1 MEQTMHD
8 VSDELRNK
16 LCVALDVDD
25 LVEAVR
31 LGKALSPWFGAAK
44 VGLELYTA
52 AGTDA
57 IGTLIGLGYEV
68 FLDLKMYDIPTT
80 VEKASRV
87 LGALG
92 VTYATYH
99 AQGGLDVL
107 KAGAEGLRAGAS
119 DAGLPEPRP
128 LAITVLTSDANAPE
142 HIMPKRVLTAAE
154 AGMAGLVC
162 SAADVKEAMHYA
174 PRLLKVTPGI
184 RPAGFDSHDQVRVA
198 TPKEALDAGSD
209 LLVIGRA
216 VTLAE
221 DREAAAEAIVNSC
234 LS

>member
-1 MEQTMHD
+1 MHEIP
-8 VSDELRNK
+8 DELRNK

-25 LVEAVR
+25 LVQAVR

-57 IGTLIGLGYEV
+57 IGTLIGLGYDV

-119 DAGLPEPRP
+119 DAGLPEPKP
-128 LAITVLTSDANAPE
+128 LAITVLTSDANAPD
-142 HIMPKRVLTAAE
+142 HIMPKRVMTAVE

-162 SAADVKEAMHYA
+162 SPQDVKDAKQYA
-174 PRLLKVTPGI
+174 PRLLGVTPGI
-184 RPAGFDSHDQVRVA
+184 RPDGADHHDQVRVA
-198 TPKEALDAGSD
+198 SPKTALDNGSD

-216 VTLAE
+216 VTLAD

>member
-1 MEQTMHD
+1 MSTTEIPE
-8 VSDELRNK
+8 ELRSK

-25 LVEAVR
+25 SVEAVR
-31 LGKALSPWFGAAK
+31 LAQALSPWFGAAK
-44 VGLELYTA
+44 IGLELFSA

-57 IGTLIGLGYEV
+57 IGTLIGLGYDV
-68 FLDLKMYDIPTT
+68 FLDLKMYDIPNT
-80 VEKASRV
+80 VEKASTV

-99 AQGGLDVL
+99 AQGGVDVL
-107 KAGAEGLRAGAS
+107 KAGAEGLRKGAS
-119 DAGLPEPRP
+119 NAGLPEPKP

-142 HIMPKRVLTAAE
+142 HIMPKRVMTAVE

-162 SAADVKEAMHYA
+162 GASDVKDAKGYA
-174 PRLLKVTPGI
+174 PRLLTVTPGI
-184 RPAGFDSHDQVRVA
+184 RPEGADTHDQVNVA

-216 VTLAE
+216 VTLA
-221 DREAAAEAIVNSC
+221 DDKEAAAEAIVNSS

>member
-1 MEQTMHD
+1 MNEI
-8 VSDELRNK
+8 SEELRGK
-16 LCVALDVDD
+16 LCLALDVDD
-25 LVEAVR
+25 LVDATR
-31 LGKALSPWFGAAK
+31 LGKTLSPWFGSVK
-44 VGLELYTA
+44 IGLELYTA

-57 IGTLIGLGYEV
+57 IGTLIDLGFEV
-68 FLDLKMYDIPTT
+68 FLDLKMYDIPST
-80 VEKASRV
+80 VEKASHV

-99 AQGGLDVL
+99 AQAGIDVL
-107 KAGAEGLRAGAS
+107 KAGASGLRTGAS
-119 DAGLPEPRP
+119 NAGLPEPKP
-128 LAITVLTSDANAPE
+128 LAITVLTSDAGAPD
-142 HIMPKRVLTAAE
+142 HIIPKRVLTAAE

-162 SAADVKEAMHYA
+162 SADDVKEATHYA

-184 RPAGFDSHDQVRVA
+184 RPEGGDPHDQAKVS
-198 TPKEALDAGSD
+198 TPKQAIEAGSD

-221 DREAAAEAIVNSC
+221 DREAAAEAIINSI

>member
-1 MEQTMHD
+1 MHEIP
-8 VSDELRNK
+8 DELRNK

-57 IGTLIGLGYEV
+57 IGTLIGLGYDV

-99 AQGGLDVL
+99 AQGGIDVL

-119 DAGLPEPRP
+119 DAGLPEPKP
-128 LAITVLTSDANAPE
+128 LAITVLTSDANAPD
-142 HIMPKRVLTAAE
+142 HIMPKRVMTAVE

-162 SAADVKEAMHYA
+162 GPMDVKDAKQYA
-174 PRLLKVTPGI
+174 PRLLGVTPGI
-184 RPAGFDSHDQVRVA
+184 RPDGADHHDQVRVA
-198 TPKEALDAGSD
+198 SPKTALDNGSD
-209 LLVIGRA
+209 LLVIGRS
-216 VTLAE
+216 VTLAD

>member
-1 MEQTMHD
+1 MSE
-8 VSDELRNK
+8 VSDELRSK
-16 LCVALDVDD
+16 LCIALDVDD
-25 LVEAVR
+25 LVEAMR
-31 LGKALSPWFGAAK
+31 LAKSLTPWFGSAK
-44 VGLELYTA
+44 VGLELYTG

-57 IGTLIGLGYEV
+57 IGTLMDMGYDV

-80 VEKASRV
+80 VEKASKV

-107 KAGAEGLRAGAS
+107 RAGADGLREGAS
-119 DAGLPEPRP
+119 NAGLPEPKP
-128 LAITVLTSDANAPE
+128 LAITVLTSDADAPD
-142 HIMPKRVLTAAE
+142 HIIPKRVLTAAE

-162 SAADVKEAMHYA
+162 SATDVKEASHYA
-174 PRLLKVTPGI
+174 PRMLMVTPGI
-184 RPAGFDSHDQVRVA
+184 RPAGADAHDQAKVS
-198 TPKEALDAGSD
+198 TPKAALEAGSD

-216 VTLAE
+216 VTLAD
-221 DREAAAEAIVNSC
+221 DREAAAAAIVDSV

>member
-1 MEQTMHD
+1 MND
-8 VSDELRNK
+8 VDDELRNK

-25 LVEAVR
+25 LVIAVR
-31 LGKALSPWFGAAK
+31 IAKELSPWFGVAK

-52 AGTDA
+52 AGPDA
-57 IGTLIGLGYEV
+57 VGALMGLGYDV

-99 AQGGLDVL
+99 AQGGMDVL
-107 KAGAEGLRAGAS
+107 RAGGEGLRAGAS
-119 DAGLPEPRP
+119 DADLPEPKP
-128 LAITVLTSDANAPE
+128 LAITVLTSDKDAPE
-142 HIMPKRVLTAAE
+142 HVMPKRVMQAVE

-162 SAADVKEAMHYA
+162 GPMDVKDAKQYA
-174 PRLLKVTPGI
+174 PRLLGVTPGI
-184 RPAGFDSHDQVRVA
+184 RPDGVDHHDQVRVA
-198 TPKEALDAGSD
+198 TPKVALDNGSD

-216 VTLAE
+216 VTLAD
-221 DREAAAEAIVNSC
+221 DRAAAADAIVSSC

>member
-1 MEQTMHD
+1 MTDAPE
-8 VSDELRNK
+8 ELRNK

-31 LGKALSPWFGAAK
+31 LAKTLSPWFGAAK
-44 VGLELYTA
+44 VGLELFSA

-57 IGTLIGLGYEV
+57 IGTLIGMGYDV

-80 VEKASRV
+80 VEKASQV

-92 VTYATYH
+92 VMYTTYH
-99 AQGGLDVL
+99 AQGGVDVL
-107 KAGAEGLRAGAS
+107 KAGANGFRTGAS
-119 DAGLPEPRP
+119 NAGLPEPVP
-128 LAITVLTSDANAPE
+128 LAITVLTSDAEAPE
-142 HIMPKRVLTAAE
+142 HILPKRVMTSVE
-154 AGMAGLVC
+154 AGMGGLVC
-162 SAADVKEAMHYA
+162 GAGDVKDAKSYA
-174 PRLLKVTPGI
+174 PRLLAVTPGI
-184 RPAGFDSHDQVRVA
+184 RPAGADHHDQVKVA
-198 TPKEALDAGSD
+198 TPKAALDAGSD

-221 DREAAAEAIVNSC
+221 DKEAAAEAIVNSC

>member
-1 MEQTMHD
+1 MTD
-8 VSDELRNK
+8 VSDELRSK

-25 LVEAVR
+25 LVEAGR
-31 LGKALSPWFGAAK
+31 LGRELRPWFGAAK

-52 AGTDA
+52 AGADA
-57 IGTLIGLGYEV
+57 IGSLVEMGYDV

-107 KAGAEGLRAGAS
+107 KAGADGLREGAS
-119 DAGLPEPRP
+119 NAGLPEPKP
-128 LAITVLTSDANAPE
+128 LAITVLTSDAGAPE
-142 HIMPKRVLTAAE
+142 HIVPKRVLTAVE

-162 SAADVKEAMHYA
+162 SVDDVREASHYA
-174 PRLLKVTPGI
+174 PRLLTVTPGI
-184 RPAGFDSHDQVRVA
+184 RPEGADSHDQARVA
-198 TPKEALDAGSD
+198 TPKAAIEAGSD

-216 VTLAE
+216 VTLAD
-221 DREAAAEAIVNSC
+221 DRAAAAESIIESI

>member
-1 MEQTMHD
+1 MTE
-8 VSDELRNK
+8 VPDELRSK
-16 LCVALDVDD
+16 LCLALDVDD

-31 LGKALSPWFGAAK
+31 LGKTLSPWFGAAK
-44 VGLELYTA
+44 IGLELYTA

-57 IGTLIGLGYEV
+57 IGTLIGLGFDV

-80 VEKASRV
+80 VEKASTV

-99 AQGGLDVL
+99 AQGGTDVL
-107 KAGAEGLRAGAS
+107 KAGAAGLREGAEN
-119 DAGLPEPRP
+119 AGLPEPKP
-128 LAITVLTSDANAPE
+128 LAITVLTSDGDAPE

-162 SAADVKEAMHYA
+162 SANDVKEATHYA

-184 RPAGFDSHDQVRVA
+184 RPAGTDPHDQKSVA
-198 TPKEALDAGSD
+198 TPKAALEAGSD

-221 DREAAAEAIVNSC
+221 DREAAAEAIIDSI

>member
-1 MEQTMHD
+1 MTE
-8 VSDELRNK
+8 VPEELRSK
-16 LCVALDVDD
+16 LCLALDVDD

-31 LGKALSPWFGAAK
+31 LGKTLSPWFGAAK
-44 VGLELYTA
+44 IGLELYTA

-57 IGTLIGLGYEV
+57 IGTLIGLGFDV

-99 AQGGLDVL
+99 AQGGPDVL
-107 KAGAEGLRAGAS
+107 KAGANGLREGAAN
-119 DAGLPEPRP
+119 AGLPEPKP
-128 LAITVLTSDANAPE
+128 LAITVLTSDGNAPE
-142 HIMPKRVLTAAE
+142 HIMPKRVLTVAE

-162 SAADVKEAMHYA
+162 SADDVKEATHYA

-184 RPAGFDSHDQVRVA
+184 RPEGADAHDQARVA
-198 TPKEALDAGSD
+198 TPRAALEAGSD

-216 VTLAE
+216 VTLAD
-221 DREAAAEAIVNSC
+221 DREAAAESIIDTI

>member
-1 MEQTMHD
+1 MAD
-8 VSDELRNK
+8 VADELRDK
-16 LCVALDVDD
+16 LCLALDVDD

-31 LGKALSPWFGAAK
+31 LGKTLSPWFGAAK
-44 VGLELYTA
+44 IGLELFTA

-57 IGTLIGLGYEV
+57 IGTLIGLGYDV

-80 VEKASRV
+80 VNKASSV

-99 AQGGLDVL
+99 AQGGVDVL
-107 KAGAEGLRAGAS
+107 RAGAEGLREGA
-119 DAGLPEPRP
+119 DKAGLPEPKP
-128 LAITVLTSDANAPE
+128 LAITVLTSDAHAPE
-142 HIMPKRVLTAAE
+142 HIMPKRVLTAVE

-162 SAADVKEAMHYA
+162 SADDVKDATHYA
-174 PRLLKVTPGI
+174 PRLIKVCPGI
-184 RPAGFDSHDQVRVA
+184 RPEGTDHHDQAKVA
-198 TPKEALDAGSD
+198 TPQAALAAGAD

-216 VTLAE
+216 VTLAD
-221 DREAAAEAIVNSC
+221 DREAAAAAIVDSI

>member
-1 MEQTMHD
+1 MSEVPQ
-8 VSDELRNK
+8 ELREK
-16 LCVALDVDD
+16 LCIALDVDD

-31 LGKALSPWFGAAK
+31 IAKSLSPWFGAAK

-52 AGTDA
+52 AGVDA
-57 IGTLIGLGYEV
+57 IGTLIGMGFDV

-80 VEKASRV
+80 VEKSSRV

-99 AQGGLDVL
+99 AQGGIDV
-107 KAGAEGLRAGAS
+107 LRAGA
-119 DAGLPEPRP
+119 DGLREGADNAGLPEPKP
-128 LAITVLTSDANAPE
+128 LAITVLTSDADAPD
-142 HIMPKRVLTAAE
+142 HIMPKRVLIAAE

-162 SAADVKEAMHYA
+162 SAKDVKEASHYA
-174 PRLLKVTPGI
+174 PRMFMVTPGI
-184 RPAGFDSHDQVRVA
+184 RPAGADAHDQVNVA
-198 TPKEALDAGSD
+198 TPKVALEAGSD

-216 VTLAE
+216 VTLAD
-221 DREAAAEAIVNSC
+221 DREAAAAAIVDSV

>member
-1 MEQTMHD
+1 MAE
-8 VSDELRNK
+8 VPNELRAK
-16 LCVALDVDD
+16 LCLALDVDD
-25 LVEAVR
+25 MVEAVR
-31 LGKALSPWFGAAK
+31 LAKTLSPWFGSVK

-57 IGTLIGLGYEV
+57 IGTMIGMGYDV

-99 AQGGLDVL
+99 AQGGIDVL
-107 KAGAEGLRAGAS
+107 KAGANGLREGAAN
-119 DAGLPEPRP
+119 AGLPEPNP
-128 LAITVLTSDANAPE
+128 LAITVLTSDADAPD
-142 HIMPKRVLTAAE
+142 HIVPKRVLTTVE

-162 SAADVKEAMHYA
+162 SVKDVKEATHYA

-184 RPAGFDSHDQVRVA
+184 RPEGADAHDQAQVA
-198 TPKEALDAGSD
+198 TPKAALEAGSD
-209 LLVIGRA
+209 LLVLGRS

-221 DREAAAEAIVNSC
+221 DREAAAAAIVDSM